1 MASCIKSHLK
11 EAYLIQSAV
20 LLFGTEGNVSCNNGN
35 LQSVFKTALLTSKLV
50 NIQCLSKGRLHLPT
64 PKVTSLILA
73 LPRLLNCHYLIY
85 SNIYL
90 CMRM

>member
-11 EAYLIQSAV
+11 EADLIQSV
-20 LLFGTEGNVSCNNGN
+20 ELLFGTEGNVSCNNRN

-64 PKVTSLILA
+64 
-73 LPRLLNCHYLIY
+73 NCHYLIY
-85 SNIYL
+85 NNIYL
-90 CMRM
+90 CMRL